1 MRRPLYTTIFA
12 GHESVRQAHG
22 IIKPHI
28 RETGVE
34 RARALESDG
43 GEVWLKLECH
53 QVTGSFKARG
63 ALHRLSVLSD
73 QERLQGVIGC
83 SAGNHGLGV
92 AMASEIHGVASTI
105 FLPRSVDPARKRML
119 EDYSCSVHVIGDT
132 YDDCEAK
139 ARQVAKET
147 GRTFIS
153 PYNDPWVIAGQGTI
167 GIELLEQVPHLDVVL
182 VAVGG
187 GGLVA
192 GVAAYLKAVK
202 PSIRVVGVSPANS
215 AGMYD
220 KVTGISSDF
229 VAHLE
234 TLSDSTAGSVE
245 EGALT
250 IDMCK
255 ALVDQWILVEER
267 DISAAMRYLFFEHR
281 LVVEGAGALS
291 VAAYLKERERLTD
304 YTCALLMC
312 GSNIDPTA
320 FIRIVD
326 MKSSPSA

>member
-1 MRRPLYTTIFA
+1 MNKTRRTTIFP
-12 GHESVRQAHG
+12 GYESVRQAHG
-22 IIKPHI
+22 VIKPHI

-34 RARALESDG
+34 RARPLESAA

-63 ALHRLSVLSD
+63 ALHRFSVLSE
-73 QERLQGVIGC
+73 QERAQGVVAC

-92 AMASEIHGVASTI
+92 AMASEVYGVASTI
-105 FLPRSVDPARKRML
+105 FLPRCVDPARKRML
-119 EDYSCSVHVIGDT
+119 EEHTCSVHVIGDT
-132 YDDCEAK
+132 YDECEAK
-139 ARQVAKET
+139 ARKVASET
-147 GRTFIS
+147 GRTFVS
-153 PYNDPWVIAGQGTI
+153 PYNDPWVITGQGTI
-167 GIELLEQVPHLDVVL
+167 ASELFEQLPHVDVVL

-229 VAHLE
+229 AAHLE
-234 TLSDSTAGSVE
+234 TLADSTAGSVE
-245 EGALT
+245 DGSIT

-255 ALVDQWILVEER
+255 GLVDQWILVEES
-267 DISAAMRYLFFEHR
+267 DISAAMRYLFYEHR
-281 LVVEGAGALS
+281 LVVEGAGALT
-291 VAAYLKERERLTD
+291 VAAYLKERLRLAD
-304 YTCALLMC
+304 YTCVLLVC
-312 GSNIDPTA
+312 GSNIDPEN
-320 FIRIVD
+320 FLRIMD
-326 MKSSPSA
+326 MKGSPD

>member
-1 MRRPLYTTIFA
+1 MSKTPRTTVFA

-22 IIKPHI
+22 VIKPYI

-34 RARALESDG
+34 RARSLESSA
-43 GEVWLKLECH
+43 GEVWLKLEC
-53 QVTGSFKARG
+53 QQITGSFKARG
-63 ALHRLSVLSD
+63 ALHRLSALSE
-73 QERLQGVIGC
+73 QERDRGVVAC

-92 AMASEIHGVASTI
+92 AMASEVHGVNSTI
-105 FLPRSVDPARKRML
+105 FLPRSVDPARKRMF
-119 EDYSCSVHVIGDT
+119 EEYSCSVHIVGES
-132 YDDCEAK
+132 YDECERK
-139 ARQVAKET
+139 ARQVARET
-147 GRTFIS
+147 GKTFIS

-167 GIELLEQVPHLDVVL
+167 AVELFDRVPHVDVVL

-202 PSIRVVGVSPANS
+202 PSIRIVGVSPANS

-220 KVTGISSDF
+220 RVTGISDDF
-229 VAHLE
+229 TAHLE

-245 EGALT
+245 EGSIT

-255 ALVDQWILVEER
+255 ALIDQWILVEEQ
-267 DISAAMRYLFFEHR
+267 DISAAMRYLFYEHR

-291 VAAYLKERERLTD
+291 VAAYLKERDRLTD
-304 YTCALLMC
+304 YTCALIVC
-312 GSNIDPTA
+312 GSNIDPAT
-320 FIRIVD
+320 FLRVVD
-326 MKSSPSA
+326 MKNRSS

>member
-1 MRRPLYTTIFA
+1 MSKTPHTTIFP
-12 GHESVRQAHG
+12 GYESVRQAHG
-22 IIKPHI
+22 VITPHI
-28 RETGVE
+28 RATGVE
-34 RARALESDG
+34 RARSIENAG

-63 ALHRLSVLSD
+63 ALHRLSALSD
-73 QERLQGVIGC
+73 HERARGVVAC

-92 AMASEIHGVASTI
+92 ALASEVYGVASTI
-105 FLPRSVDPARKRML
+105 FLPRSVDPVRKRML
-119 EDYSCSVHVIGDT
+119 EEQTSSVHVIGET

-167 GIELLEQVPHLDVVL
+167 AIELFEQIPQVEVVL

-202 PSIRVVGVSPANS
+202 PSIRIVGVSPANS

-220 KVTGISSDF
+220 KVTGISADF
-229 VAHLE
+229 AAHLE

-245 EGALT
+245 DGSIT
-250 IDMCK
+250 VDMCK
-255 ALVDQWILVEER
+255 ALVDQWILVEES
-267 DISAAMRYLFFEHR
+267 DISAAMRYLFYEHR
-281 LVVEGAGALS
+281 VVVEGAGALT
-291 VAAYLKERERLTD
+291 VAAYLKERQRLAE
-304 YTCALLMC
+304 YTCALLVC
-312 GSNIDPTA
+312 GANIDPTT
-320 FIRIVD
+320 FLRIVD
-326 MKSSPSA
+326 MKGTPG